1 MQEHLKKK
9 SLEKTRI
16 NLDIAYQNNNKL
28 WSDQLNI
35 KSTRYKFISGDIL
48 SIFHNYK
55 KKINVLDVG
64 CGYGAFPN
72 YLSKFKNISAYGI
85 DVSKYAIDH
94 GKKKYKFRN
103 IYQGDIN
110 SMNFH
115 FNSKFDV
122 LTFIGVFWF
131 MYGDFKNCFKNIK
144 KISKKNVKIYFQT
157 YNPKNNTLKYGI
169 GNYSDLYNFL
179 NNFFIV
185 EEFFSL
191 ERKTKTKKNIL
202 SINNECIIKCRLR

>member
-1 MQEHLKKK
+1 MQEHFKKK
-9 SLEKTRI
+9 SLVKTRI

-35 KSTRYKFISGDIL
+35 NSTRYKFISGDIL

-85 DVSKYAIDH
+85 DVSKYAIDQ

-122 LTFIGVFWF
+122 LKFIGVFWF
-131 MYGDFKNCFKNIK
+131 MYTDFKNCLKNMK
-144 KISKKNVKIYFQT
+144 KISKRNVKIYFQI
-157 YNPKNNTLKYGI
+157 NIPKNNALKDEI
-169 GNYSDLYNFL
+169 GNYYDLYNFL
-179 NNFFIV
+179 NNFFLV
-185 EEFFSL
+185 EDFFSL
-191 ERKTKTKKNIL
+191 ERKIKTKKNIL
-202 SINNECIIKCRLR
+202 STNNDYIIKCRLR